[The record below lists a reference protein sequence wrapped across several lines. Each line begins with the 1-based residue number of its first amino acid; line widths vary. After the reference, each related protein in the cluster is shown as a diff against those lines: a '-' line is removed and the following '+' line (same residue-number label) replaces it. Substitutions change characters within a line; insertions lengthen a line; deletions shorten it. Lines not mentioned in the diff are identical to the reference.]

1 MTRYTKEGDSIEGE
15 EIFCTFEKRPS
26 YGKDRSRGKE
36 EITITGNPASAIIN
50 KVYKYT
56 EKK

>member
-1 MTRYTKEGDSIEGE
+1 MAKYTQEGDSIEGE
-15 EIFCTFEKRPS
+15 EILCTFEKRPS
-26 YGKDRSRGKE
+26 FGKDKLTGKE

-56 EKK
+56 GK